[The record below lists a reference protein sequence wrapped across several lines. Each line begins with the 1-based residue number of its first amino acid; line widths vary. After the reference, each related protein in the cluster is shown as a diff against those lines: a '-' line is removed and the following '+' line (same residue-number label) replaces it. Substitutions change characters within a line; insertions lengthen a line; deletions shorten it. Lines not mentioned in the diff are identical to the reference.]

1 MHYAV
6 LHHIVCRGR
15 DRSQFVFLPGCTR
28 TLACGS
34 EVFMIALL
42 ASHSYTPDS
51 SDVTFSSV
59 RRDPFLH
66 NHKFFGNI
74 SPFNNKYKV
83 M

>member
-1 MHYAV
+1 
-6 LHHIVCRGR
+6 
-15 DRSQFVFLPGCTR
+15 
-28 TLACGS
+28 
-34 EVFMIALL
+34 MIALL